1 MHRPLF
7 RITALS
13 ALSALMAAAASVSAG
28 PPHGQREPYHER
40 ARAHEYRLR
49 MRPGAERHRAPIHRN
64 RRAHRYAGI
73 AVNQAREARRLGWY
87 PDHPR
92 WSLNYERHLRW
103 AVGQGAW
110 RLEREIRKR
119 AARLR
124 ELRMHHRGRRGGR
137 VYRRW

>member
-7 RITALS
+7 RITALI
-13 ALSALMAAAASVSAG
+13 ALMAAAASVSAG
-28 PPHGQREPYHER
+28 PPHGHRGPYHER
-40 ARAHEYRLR
+40 GPAHEHRLHV
-49 MRPGAERHRAPIHRN
+49 RPGAERHRATTHRD

-73 AVNQAREARRLGWY
+73 AVDQARAARRLGWY

-103 AVGQGAW
+103 ALGHGGW

-124 ELRMHHRGRRGGR
+124 ELRMHHHGRGGGR